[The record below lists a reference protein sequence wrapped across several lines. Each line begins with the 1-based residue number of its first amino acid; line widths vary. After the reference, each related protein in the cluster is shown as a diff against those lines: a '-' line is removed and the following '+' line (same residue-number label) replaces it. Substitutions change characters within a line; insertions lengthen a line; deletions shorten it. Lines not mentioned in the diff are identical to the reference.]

1 MDSIGVQLPILSRL
15 VFCVPEE
22 IALWSWKSRLLPASD
37 LSVVTLESNYQFR
50 PRLPRPLPVLASTGV
65 QLPVRSSKY
74 GSDFQPTSHVF
85 QSTEK
90 KNFKAQRIWFPPAA
104 DTTSWHTTT

>member
-22 IALWSWKSRLLPASD
+22 IALWSWKSRLPPASD

-50 PRLPRPLPVLASTGV
+50 PRLLCLPVFVLQALEWQDWERLSTN
-65 QLPVRSSKY
+65 LSRFSL
-74 GSDFQPTSHVF
+74 H
-85 QSTEK
+85 
-90 KNFKAQRIWFPPAA
+90 
-104 DTTSWHTTT
+104 